1 MSSIYFTGD
10 KVHDSCWF
18 RVYEEGE
25 VTDVTYGP
33 YYKSTQYSASEI
45 NAREGKL
52 KISESNSSKFGK
64 TVVQGEDLSVLIYNC
79 ENDIPNEPNEPN
91 KSNEPNKPTPED
103 SDWSLTEIWEDYYM
117 YIIGVIILIA
127 AIIAFLVYRNM
138 GATQV
143 VENIAAAFGLV

>member
-1 MSSIYFTGD
+1 MSSIYFTGY

-33 YYKSTQYSASEI
+33 YYKSTQYSISEI
-45 NAREGKL
+45 NTREGKL
-52 KISESNSSKFGK
+52 KISESNLSKFGK
-64 TVVQGEDLSVLIYNC
+64 TVTQDEDLSVLMYNC
-79 ENDIPNEPNEPN
+79 ENNIPNEPNEP
-91 KSNEPNKPTPED
+91 TPDD
-103 SDWSLTEIWEDYYM
+103 SDWSLTEIWEDYSM
-117 YIIGVIILIA
+117 YIIGVAVLIA
-127 AIIAFLVYRNM
+127 AVIAFLVYRNM